1 VSSGV
6 LAMALLAA
14 KCGEELRLQRRGG
27 HLGRQRPAQP
37 GGGKPPQGQPNGRR
51 GHTEPSCRTHLR
63 SLTEALRALGASAS
77 SLLARRANDDD
88 QQSNTI
94 ASRCIV

>member
-1 VSSGV
+1 LLPSAVKSCASSAVAVISAGS
-6 LAMALLAA
+6 
-14 KCGEELRLQRRGG
+14 GQ
-27 HLGRQRPAQP
+27 
-37 GGGKPPQGQPNGRR
+37 PPQGQPNGRR